1 MGTRD
6 CHVITNFN
14 QSKEFLIIYLFIRS
28 RFNRKPRRGLQYL
41 QSQKLLGE
49 EAVDVARFLVT
60 EERLDKTV
68 VGDFLGDPDKFNK
81 EVMYAYV
88 DQLDFNEKDFV
99 SALRHFLEGFR
110 LPGEAQKIDRLME
123 KFAARYCECNSRFFN
138 STPNLDNFCF
148 D

>member
-1 MGTRD
+1 M
-6 CHVITNFN
+6 I
-14 QSKEFLIIYLFIRS
+14 KI

-41 QSQKLLGE
+41 QSQKLVGE
-49 EAVDVARFLVT
+49 QAVDVAHFLVT

-123 KFAARYCECNSRFFN
+123 KFAARYCECNSRFVQSSKIKIASIFC
-138 STPNLDNFCF
+138 STSRIFQLDGWTV
-148 D
+148 

>member
-1 MGTRD
+1 M
-6 CHVITNFN
+6 
-14 QSKEFLIIYLFIRS
+14 
-28 RFNRKPRRGLQYL
+28 

-68 VGDFLGDPDKFNK
+68 VGDFLGEPDKFNK

-88 DQLDFNEKDFV
+88 DLLDFNEKDFV

-123 KFAARYCECNSRFFN
+123 KFAARFCECNSRFLNYYTF
-138 STPNLDNFCF
+138 LKV
-148 D
+148 